1 MPKKPPV
8 EEPVPA
14 PHIEDSKDIDKPA
27 VRCSECDR
35 EMEHY
40 NTFVTPTNETRVICW
55 QCLQR
60 DEKGFNAK
68 RDFHRSSRRGVIP
81 R

>member
-1 MPKKPPV
+1 MIESNDPK
-8 EEPVPA
+8 EMERT
-14 PHIEDSKDIDKPA
+14 A

-35 EMEHY
+35 EMTHY
-40 NTFVTPTNETRVICW
+40 NNFLSPTNEVRNICW

-60 DEKGFNAK
+60 EEKGFFAK

>member
-1 MPKKPPV
+1 MIESNDPK
-8 EEPVPA
+8 EMERT
-14 PHIEDSKDIDKPA
+14 A
-27 VRCSECDR
+27 VRCSDCDR
-35 EMEHY
+35 EMTHY
-40 NTFVTPTNETRVICW
+40 NNFLSPTNEVRNVCW

-60 DEKGFNAK
+60 EEKGFNAK

>member
-1 MPKKPPV
+1 MTEEKTGNENPK
-8 EEPVPA
+8 ETL
-14 PHIEDSKDIDKPA
+14 
-27 VRCSECDR
+27 RCSECDR

-40 NTFVTPTNETRVICW
+40 NEFVSPTNEKKIVCW
-55 QCLQR
+55 ECQMR
-60 DEKGFNAK
+60 EEKGFFAK